1 MINISYLFEID
12 KEKVEKVEKV
22 EVSKNY
28 IIQDLKDKPPKEDIQ
43 TYRRKVTYD
52 KDGNKHII
60 NLAILKND
68 KGTKATSIWHTK
80 KEGSA
85 RSMLNRLKKTDPE
98 KVHVKEISKPEE
110 M

>member
-1 MINISYLFEID
+1 MISLFNYLFESID
-12 KEKVEKVEKV
+12 KEKVEFV

-28 IIQDLKDKPPKEDIQ
+28 IVQKLKDAPPKEDIE

-60 NLAILKND
+60 NLAILKNG
-68 KGTKATSIWHTK
+68 KGAKATSIWHTK

-85 RSMLNRLKKTDPE
+85 RAMLSRLKKTDPE
-98 KVHVKEISKPEE
+98 KIHVK
-110 M
+110 

>member
-1 MINISYLFEID
+1 MISISYLFEID
-12 KEKVEKVEKV
+12 KEKVEKV

-60 NLAILKND
+60 NLTILKND

-85 RSMLNRLKKTDPE
+85 RSMLNRLKKTEPE
-98 KVHVKEISKPEE
+98 KVHVKPISKPEE

>member
-1 MINISYLFEID
+1 MISLSYLFEVARAD
-12 KEKVEKVEKV
+12 KIEKV

-28 IIQDLKDKPPKEDIQ
+28 IIQDLKDRPPESEIE

-60 NLAILKND
+60 NLAILKNG
-68 KGTKATSIWHTK
+68 KGIKATSIWHTK

-85 RSMLNRLKKTDPE
+85 RSMLNRWKKNDPD
-98 KVHVKEISKPEE
+98 KVHVK
-110 M
+110 

>member
-1 MINISYLFEID
+1 MINISYLFESVD
-12 KEKVEKVEKV
+12 KEKVEKV

-28 IIQDLKDKPPKEDIQ
+28 IIQDLKDRPPESDIE

-52 KDGNKHII
+52 KDWNKHII

>member
-1 MINISYLFEID
+1 MVLLSYLFEELADD
-12 KEKVEKVEKV
+12 KVSKV
-22 EVSKNY
+22 EVSKNF
-28 IIQDLKDKPPKEDIQ
+28 IIQDLKNKPPKSEIS
-43 TYRRKVTYD
+43 TYRRKVEYD

-60 NLAILKND
+60 NLAILKNG

-85 RSMLNRLKKTDPE
+85 RSMLSRLKKTNPE
-98 KVHVKEISKPEE
+98 KVHVKEIHNPKE

>member
-1 MINISYLFEID
+1 MIPVSYLFEARAD
-12 KEKVEKVEKV
+12 KEKVEKI

-28 IIQDLKDKPPKEDIQ
+28 IIQDLKDRPPESEIE
-43 TYRRKVTYD
+43 TYRRKITYD

-60 NLAILKND
+60 NLAILKNG
-68 KGTKATSIWHTK
+68 KGAKATSIWHTK

-85 RSMLNRLKKTDPE
+85 RSMLNRWKKKQPD